1 MGNVLDLLR
10 GRLQQRADNA
20 VDVLAQAARDHAAGQ
35 TVDVGAVESALVET
49 RQTADDFAKL
59 CEIAAKR
66 REALLAVDRLPSAS
80 GKLAKANAAIDDE
93 QRRFEDLRL
102 AHVKRITSLDS
113 ERAAAQTAVT
123 AAEQGRGVL
132 LDPKLVL
139 GTIAEKYRAAISERE
154 EANNL
159 VSTLERELR
168 DATADAKSEE
178 EWVDQLTQSD
188 SQPRSF
194 GMISL
199 PSQPTSYRL
208 QDHVNAKQR
217 AERRAAEATKQ
228 LSEARKVL
236 AQASRKLAEL
246 ELQVLKA

>member
-49 RQTADDFAKL
+49 RQTADDFAGL
-59 CEIAAKR
+59 CEIAVKR
-66 REALLAVDRLPSAS
+66 RDALVAVERLQSAS
-80 GKLAKANAAIDDE
+80 GKLSKANAAIEAE
-93 QRRFEDLRL
+93 QRRLEEIRL
-102 AHVKRITSLDS
+102 AHVERITVLDS
-113 ERAAAQTAVT
+113 ERAAAQSAVT

-132 LDPKLVL
+132 LNPKLVL
-139 GTIAEKYRAAISERE
+139 GTIAEKYRAAISDRD
-154 EANNL
+154 EANAL
-159 VSTLERELR
+159 VSMLEQELR
-168 DATADAKSEE
+168 EATADAKSEE
-178 EWVDQLTQSD
+178 EWVKQLTQSD

-194 GMISL
+194 GMISS
-199 PSQPTSYRL
+199 PTQQTSYRL

-236 AQASRKLAEL
+236 AQASRKLADL